1 MTFPSGAGT
10 IQNQWGPALP
20 TADGGNEPI
29 YPPTATPPATDVLVP
44 PQSPSG
50 SVTGESATS
59 NYLTGETST
68 QTRLSEFGESE
79 TQQGSP
85 AVNAPCS
92 FNSLNPANFQTFRW
106 E

>member
-1 MTFPSGAGT
+1 MHESQFGSVDDGVAIGVD
-10 IQNQWGPALP
+10 A
-20 TADGGNEPI
+20 ADGGNEPI